1 MTQMILPAQASVRQR
16 KANGAAPPMHVS
28 VFIQAD
34 VIDPATAQHK
44 ANVWLAMNAGH
55 LLSAEEPELVLGQ
68 PLCWRFAVVRAA
80 PQRDL
85 PGAVSRAWIGY
96 MQMEAVTGDVIAPES
111 LIEEL
116 TANADALTSHTA

>member
-16 KANGAAPPMHVS
+16 KANGSAPPMHVS

-55 LLSAEEPELVLGQ
+55 LLSAEEPELILGQ
-68 PLCWRFAVVRAA
+68 PLFWRFAVVHAA
-80 PQRDL
+80 ARS
-85 PGAVSRAWIGY
+85 AGY
-96 MQMEAVTGDVIAPES
+96 GQPRLDW
-111 LIEEL
+111 LH
-116 TANADALTSHTA
+116 ADGSSHR